1 MKIKV
6 LESWVT
12 RGVEDMVT
20 ERDYYLIEM
29 IHSDCS
35 IFTDKVNYRIFQ
47 EGKLFKG

>member
-6 LESWVT
+6 LEGWVT

-29 IHSDCS
+29 VHTDCTNF
-35 IFTDKVNYRIFQ
+35 IEKANVGDFVMATD
-47 EGKLFKG
+47 